1 MRFMPMMKRDF
12 DLFEDVFNVPVFR
25 NETLMKT
32 DVYEKDGNYVMKM
45 DLPGYRKEDIQI
57 SLDNGNLS
65 VSANRSNS
73 TDEKD
78 DQGNIIRQERF
89 TGTASR
95 TFYVGKE
102 ITDQD
107 VKASFEDGILTLTVP
122 SQKKKEIEEKKYIE
136 IL

>member
-95 TFYVGKE
+95 TVYVGKQ

>member
-32 DVYEKDGNYVMKM
+32 DVYETDGNYVMKM

-95 TFYVGKE
+95 TFYVGKQ

>member
-95 TFYVGKE
+95 TFYVGKQ

>member
-1 MRFMPMMKRDF
+1 MRFMPMVKRDF
-12 DLFEDVFNVPVFR
+12 DLFDDVFNIPVFR

-32 DVYEKDGNYVMKM
+32 DIYEKDGSYVLKM

-57 SLDNGNLS
+57 SLHNGNLS
-65 VSANRSNS
+65 VSATRNTTNE
-73 TDEKD
+73 EKD
-78 DQGNIIRQERF
+78 DQGNILRQERF
-89 TGTASR
+89 AGTASR
-95 TFYVGKE
+95 TFYVGKQ

-122 SQKKKEIEEKKYIE
+122 SEKKKEIEEKKYIE

>member
-95 TFYVGKE
+95 TFYVGKQ

-107 VKASFEDGILTLTVP
+107 VKATFEDGILTLTVP

>member
-1 MRFMPMMKRDF
+1 MKRDF

-95 TFYVGKE
+95 TFYVGKQ

>member
-57 SLDNGNLS
+57 SLD
-65 VSANRSNS
+65 
-73 TDEKD
+73 K
-78 DQGNIIRQERF
+78 
-89 TGTASR
+89 
-95 TFYVGKE
+95 
-102 ITDQD
+102 
-107 VKASFEDGILTLTVP
+107 GI
-122 SQKKKEIEEKKYIE
+122 
-136 IL
+136 

>member
-1 MRFMPMMKRDF
+1 
-12 DLFEDVFNVPVFR
+12 
-25 NETLMKT
+25 
-32 DVYEKDGNYVMKM
+32 MKM

-95 TFYVGKE
+95 TFYVGKQ

>member
-1 MRFMPMMKRDF
+1 MPMMKRDF

-95 TFYVGKE
+95 TFYVGKQ